1 MKKIGLGI
9 ALILFAIMLRPC
21 SSGLEL
27 AVLVL
32 GVVGLGFA
40 IVGSMSKKL

>member
-9 ALILFAIMLRPC
+9 ALILFAILLRLC

-27 AVLVL
+27 EVLVL

-40 IVGSMSKKL
+40 IVGFTNNSN